1 MLRQILFILILISLF
16 CFIQNY
22 ISDVE
27 AQGMASVNLNL
38 IPTAET
44 LGKGGYSFST
54 GMYPY
59 SINKRSSKPM
69 EIDIG
74 GFFKEMH
81 DTRIES
87 DIWLVPTRITYGISD
102 RLDFAF
108 GGTYSMGN
116 TEKSIKDYYE
126 IGDETKER
134 VYSQMILDGM
144 MGMKYNLQKP
154 SINMPALTLGS
165 EIYLGY
171 TVDDELV
178 DKTLSDSFPFVA
190 MQVYMSGSYDFKV
203 ANLHGGVGMLV
214 SSKSVQTNKRF
225 DIPIQ
230 LGAEIPFGGFSAVI
244 DYTTFKAFSGIG
256 LKSVISG
263 GLRYDISSRAILNAS
278 FASVGGFTISLTVGG
293 KKAETTTTQPSSAP
307 SLF

>member
-1 MLRQILFILILISLF
+1 MRRQTLFILILVSLF
-16 CFIQNY
+16 CFIQY
-22 ISDVE
+22 ASDVK
-27 AQGMASVNLNL
+27 AQDMPSVNLNL
-38 IPTAET
+38 IPTSDT

-59 SINKRSSKPM
+59 SINKRTAKPM
-69 EIDIG
+69 EIDVG

-81 DTRIES
+81 DARIES

-126 IGDETKER
+126 IGDQTKER
-134 VYSQMILDGM
+134 VYSQMVLDGM
-144 MGMKYNLQKP
+144 MGMKYNLQKAT
-154 SINMPALTLGS
+154 INMPALTLGT
-165 EIYLGY
+165 EAYLGY

-190 MQVYMSGSYDFKV
+190 MQIYIAGSYDFKV
-203 ANLHGGVGMLV
+203 ANLHGGAGMYV

-225 DIPIQ
+225 NIPIQ
-230 LGAEIPFGGFSAVI
+230 VGVEIPFGSFSVVI
-244 DYTTFKAFSGIG
+244 DYATFKAFSGIG
-256 LKSVISG
+256 LESVISG
-263 GLRYDISSRAILNAS
+263 GLRYNISSRAMLNAS
-278 FASVGGFTISLTVGG
+278 FASVGGFTIGLTVGG
-293 KKAETTTTQPSSAP
+293 KNAQTAVTQPSSAP